1 MATWVVERTQDRR
14 FPFRITIEQE
24 GRTLLAV
31 RAQNHWPGAGTQIFC
46 LRETELDPAEPLEPF
61 ERVEVAHLTRL
72 GRKLSVTLDR
82 AQRKRCEFLKVEK
95 PFKDRPGTYEQIY
108 FRTEQ
113 GVRAHR
119 TSGRVELVPRGGL
132 DVVIDSAE
140 LYPWR
145 FPGAHLTRRKLPV
158 GDYALVEEERLVA
171 VVERKTRENLL
182 GNVHE
187 IKGLHQQLAELG
199 SYPHAAMVV
208 EAQYADFGNPA
219 KIGKWPAS
227 HLLRVIGEI
236 AALHPTVPL
245 VFAGNRKLANVW
257 TQRFFAG
264 VAAAQHQDLPAFV
277 REPVARFDA
286 EPADGGTDTRV
297 RIAALREL
305 PDAFEFALL
314 RGRFAEV
321 PQVRLRRIL
330 NQLRAEGRLRCEGRG
345 RAARWVR
352 ETAFPGALPER
363 QVDPRF
369 ARVGSQP
376 ARKSE

>member
-14 FPFRITIEQE
+14 FPFRITIEQG

-31 RAQNHWPGAGTQIFC
+31 RAQNHWPGAGSQIFC

-82 AQRKRCEFLKVEK
+82 AQRKRCELLKIEK

-119 TSGRVELVPRGGL
+119 TSGRVELLPRGGL

-140 LYPWR
+140 LYPWK
-145 FPGAHLTRRKLPV
+145 FAGARVTRRKLPV

-171 VVERKTRENLL
+171 VVERKTRENFL

-219 KIGKWPAS
+219 RIGKWPAS
-227 HLLRVIGEI
+227 HLLRVIGEL
-236 AALHPTVPL
+236 AALHPAVPL

-264 VAAAQHQDLPAFV
+264 VAAAQRQELPAFV
-277 REPVARFDA
+277 REPAARFDA

-297 RIAALREL
+297 RIAATREL

-314 RGRFAEV
+314 RARFAEV

-352 ETAFPGALPER
+352 EPALPGAFLDRER
-363 QVDPRF
+363 
-369 ARVGSQP
+369 
-376 ARKSE
+376 

>member
-1 MATWVVERTQDRR
+1 MATWVVERTKDRR

-24 GRTLLAV
+24 GRVLLAV
-31 RAQNHWPGAGTQIFC
+31 RAQSQWPGAGSQIFC
-46 LRETELDPAEPLEPF
+46 LREAELDPAESLEPLE
-61 ERVEVAHLTRL
+61 RVPVAHLARL

-82 AQRKRCEFLKVEK
+82 AQRKRCEFLKVDK
-95 PFKDRPGTYEQIY
+95 PFKDRPGTYEQIF

-119 TSGRVELVPRGGL
+119 TSGRVELLPRGGL

-145 FPGAHLTRRKLPV
+145 FPGARVTRRKLPV
-158 GDYALVEEERLVA
+158 GDYALVEEDRLVA
-171 VVERKTRENLL
+171 VVERKTRDNFL

-187 IKGLHQQLAELG
+187 IRGLHQQLAELG

-208 EAQYADFGNPA
+208 EAQYGDFGNPA
-219 KIGKWPAS
+219 RVGRWPTS

-236 AALHPTVPL
+236 AALHPAVPL

-264 VAAAQHQDLPAFV
+264 VSAALRQPLPALV
-277 REPVARFDA
+277 AEPVARYDG
-286 EPADGGTDTRV
+286 EPADGGTDTRI
-297 RIAALREL
+297 RIAALRGL
-305 PDAFEFALL
+305 PDGFEFALL
-314 RGRFAEV
+314 RSRFPDV
-321 PQVRLRRIL
+321 PETRVRRVL
-330 NQLRAEGRLRCEGRG
+330 NQLRAEGRLRCTARG

-352 ETAFPGALPER
+352 TG
-363 QVDPRF
+363 
-369 ARVGSQP
+369 GGP
-376 ARKSE
+376 A

>member
-1 MATWVVERTQDRR
+1 MATWIVERTQDRR

-31 RAQNHWPGAGTQIFC
+31 RAQSHWPGAGSQIFC
-46 LRETELDPAEPLEPF
+46 LRETEHDPGEALEPF
-61 ERVEVAHLTRL
+61 ERVPVAHLTRL

-95 PFKDRPGTYEQIY
+95 RFRDRPGTYEQIF

-119 TSGRVELVPRGGL
+119 TSGRVELLPARSL

-145 FPGAHLTRRKLPV
+145 FPGARVTRRKLPV
-158 GDYALVEEERLVA
+158 GDYALVDEERLVA
-171 VVERKTRENLL
+171 VVERKTRENFL

-187 IKGLHQQLAELG
+187 IRGLHQQLAELG

-208 EAQYADFGNPA
+208 EAQYADFGDPA
-219 KIGKWPAS
+219 KAGRWPTS

-236 AALHPTVPL
+236 AALHPKVPL

-264 VAAAQHQDLPAFV
+264 VAAALHQPLPSLVA
-277 REPVARFDA
+277 EPVARFEG
-286 EPADGGTDTRV
+286 EPADGGTDTRIHV
-297 RIAALREL
+297 AALREL
-305 PDAFEFALL
+305 PDGFEFGLL
-314 RGRFAEV
+314 RSRFPEV
-321 PQVRLRRIL
+321 PETRVRRVL
-330 NQLRAEGRLRCEGRG
+330 NQLRAEGRLRCTARG

-352 ETAFPGALPER
+352 TGGP
-363 QVDPRF
+363 
-369 ARVGSQP
+369 P
-376 ARKSE
+376 AC